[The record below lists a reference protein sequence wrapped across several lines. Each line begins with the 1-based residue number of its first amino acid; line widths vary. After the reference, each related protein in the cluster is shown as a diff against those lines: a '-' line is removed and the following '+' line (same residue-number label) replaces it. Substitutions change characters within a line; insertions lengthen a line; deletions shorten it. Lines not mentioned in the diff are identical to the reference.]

1 MTSEKCYN
9 RGMYIEFVIADN
21 FLLTYLA
28 GATAVGLCH
37 KRVDV
42 FRLLTASAVG
52 TVVAVFYPF
61 MRLNTAA
68 MFAVKISLWL
78 VLCFIMFFKT
88 KRPITSSLLFLGST
102 FAYGGACYALG
113 LVIYSD
119 AAKAAAFSRRYPLFL
134 VLSAGAAVFLC
145 SRYIIRRL
153 QAARAHAP
161 YELTADVEVL
171 GARLRFDAFLDTG
184 NSVFDD
190 VTGLPV
196 IITDCERFGKKLDGQ
211 AAFEFL
217 KNVDNFRKMKVKT
230 PAGETDARM
239 IGPAHVT
246 VYSADEPHKIDAM
259 VGLVGKFSSSHEL
272 LMGPAVVAEG
282 V

>member
-1 MTSEKCYN
+1 
-9 RGMYIEFVIADN
+9 MYIEFVIADN

-28 GATAVGLCH
+28 GSTAIGLCH

-42 FRLLTASAVG
+42 LRLLLASGVG

-61 MRLNTAA
+61 MRLNTVLQ
-68 MFAVKISLWL
+68 FVVKISLGL
-78 VLCFIMFFKT
+78 LLCFIMFFKT
-88 KRPITSSLLFLGST
+88 KRPITSSLLFFLST

-134 VLSAGAAVFLC
+134 VLGAGAVLFLI
-145 SRYIIRRL
+145 SRYVIKRL
-153 QAARAHAP
+153 RAARARAP
-161 YELTADVEVL
+161 YELRADVEVL
-171 GARLRFDAFLDTG
+171 GKSMSFDAYLDTG
-184 NSVFDD
+184 NCVFDE

-196 IITDCERFGKKLDGQ
+196 IITDCERFGKKLDGE

-217 KNVDNFRKMKVKT
+217 KNVDRFRKLKVKT
-230 PAGETDARM
+230 PAGEADARM
-239 IGPAHVT
+239 VGPARVT

-259 VGLVGKFSSSHEL
+259 VGLVGGRISSSHEML
-272 LMGPAVVAEG
+272 LSPAVIAEC